1 MKTPENHI
9 LVIFGASGDLTWRKL
24 IPAIFEMQA
33 QQMLPEGFAVLGL
46 GRSNM
51 DDNAFRT
58 KMKEGLLQFARK
70 ELLNQPNI
78 DSFLNRLYF
87 TEVDTQNIEGYS
99 TINKRLKEL
108 DVKYNTSGN
117 NIYYLSMPP
126 ALYGYISDNLGKM
139 GMCGRCDSEGWKRLV
154 VEKPF
159 GYDLQTANEL
169 NKKLLESFSEDQLYR
184 IDHYLGK
191 ETAQNILVTRFFNS
205 FFEPLWNRNFI
216 ERVEITSAESLGVEG
231 RGGYYDKSGALRDM
245 LQNHLLQ
252 LVALTAMESP
262 TVMTPTAIRNEFL
275 RVFQSLRPLS
285 DEDIVNNVIRGQ
297 YTSSHIKG
305 SYISGYI
312 DEPNVHPS
320 SRTETYVAI
329 KFFIDN
335 WRWGGVPF
343 YIRTGK
349 SLPTRVTEI
358 VIHFKPTPHPY
369 LLKEMQKNPIDNML
383 IIRIQPD
390 EGILVKFGMKTP
402 GSGFSVQQANME
414 FKYSDMEN
422 PAVLSS
428 YERLL
433 HDCML
438 GDASLFSR
446 GDAVEAAWEFVDPIL
461 KAWENNPS
469 IKLYGYPAGTWGP
482 READKLIGNNG
493 NWRYPCKN
501 LSDDGLYCEL

>member
-33 QQMLPEGFAVLGL
+33 QQMLPEGFAVLGI
-46 GRSNM
+46 GRSTM
-51 DDNAFRT
+51 DDEAFRA
-58 KMKEGLLQFARK
+58 KMKVGLLQFARK

-78 DSFLNRLYF
+78 NSFLSRLYF
-87 TEVDTQNIEGYS
+87 TSADTQNIESYS
-99 TINKRLKEL
+99 AINKRLNEL
-108 DVKYNTSGN
+108 DVIYNTSGN

-126 ALYGYISDNLGKM
+126 ALYGHISDNLRKT

-154 VEKPF
+154 IEKPF
-159 GYDLQTANEL
+159 GYDLQTAKEL
-169 NKKLLESFSEDQLYR
+169 NKKLLESFNEDQLYR

-216 ERVEITSAESLGVEG
+216 DRVEITSAESLGVEG

-285 DEDIVNNVIRGQ
+285 DNDIANNVIRGQ

-305 SYISGYI
+305 SKISGYI
-312 DEPNVHPS
+312 DEPNVNPA

-343 YIRTGK
+343 YVRTGK

-358 VIHFKPTPHPY
+358 VIHFKPTPHPH
-369 LLKEMQKNPIDNML
+369 LLKEIEKNPVDNML

-390 EGILVKFGMKTP
+390 EGILAKFGMKAP

-446 GDAVEAAWEFVDPIL
+446 DDAVEAAWEFVDPIL
-461 KAWENNPS
+461 KAWGNNPE
-469 IKLYGYPAGTWGP
+469 IKLYGYPAGSWGP
-482 READKLIGNNG
+482 READKLIGNDS